1 MAYTLHLLRGRPAV
15 VAGSDGDG
23 DAVWQRWRCP
33 SRCEVSPSAAEGV
46 VGPVYSVGR
55 RQAAERLR
63 LASTQLQ
70 TERLRRA
77 PPRFQT
83 LLDTIIAPCTS
94 PPSRSCGRTR
104 ASPLVEASF
113 SGAQKRWP
121 RACRRSSRVASHARF
136 FSMVNVSVSISEA
149 AANAPCSRAPA
160 IDAHQPSPRVPN
172 EQQPRRHR
180 RRHLPRRVV
189 LKRARSRAAA
199 AAVPPQT
206 WPRALGGLTSD
217 EYRIK
222 HPWIVRH
229 AGARDP
235 STK

>member
-1 MAYTLHLLRGRPAV
+1 M
-15 VAGSDGDG
+15 
-23 DAVWQRWRCP
+23 
-33 SRCEVSPSAAEGV
+33 
-46 VGPVYSVGR
+46 
-55 RQAAERLR
+55 
-63 LASTQLQ
+63 
-70 TERLRRA
+70 
-77 PPRFQT
+77 
-83 LLDTIIAPCTS
+83 
-94 PPSRSCGRTR
+94 
-104 ASPLVEASF
+104 
-113 SGAQKRWP
+113 
-121 RACRRSSRVASHARF
+121 ASHARF